1 MDPNSYFVHQQY
13 FVVFIGSL
21 CVYNDFVV
29 ALPPLWKRVEIE
41 SGQTLV
47 HGTWRGWFLKSK
59 KKPFIPLVI
68 TPAISIM
75 IRLHLF
81 VERSREIT
89 EMHIRFPSIPL
100 HPIICLPKKRKST
113 KMREREG
120 RYFISWTDN
129 EGCNERKASRE
140 ERAKWT
146 PCQEKHSQC
155 N

>member
-100 HPIICLPKKRKST
+100 HPIICLPKKKEEY
-113 KMREREG
+113 K
-120 RYFISWTDN
+120 N
-129 EGCNERKASRE
+129 EGKRGKIFYKLNGQWRMQRTQGVKRRAGKVNSVPRKAQSV
-140 ERAKWT
+140 
-146 PCQEKHSQC
+146 
-155 N
+155 